1 MTNPAQPPILIGQY
15 IDTYLPAVDGVIIT
29 VQNYARWLSQSANSC
44 YIATAAAPRGY
55 EDTEPYPIIR
65 YRSSPI
71 SRRPP
76 YRYGLPLLDMK
87 FLYNE
92 HDLSPDLVHAHT
104 PFMAGT
110 EARRIARLRRIP
122 LVASFHSKYYDDIL
136 ESTGSK
142 MLAEKA
148 VQLIAHFYNHA
159 DYVWTVNAATART
172 LCDYGYRKKPDIM
185 PNGTDFILPPDPAA
199 ASQAVNARFGLQPDE
214 PVILFVG
221 QHIIQKNLPL
231 LIEAAARYKEQ
242 GGRFKLL
249 MIGDGKA
256 RADLENQ
263 ARSRGLGDDALFAG
277 VIHDR
282 NILSAIYLRA
292 DLFAL
297 PSVYDNAPLVIR
309 EAAAASCPAVLI
321 AGSNAAEDLQDEVN
335 AYLCQNDAGSLCQAF
350 QRAFRDTG
358 ARRAVGSQAR
368 QVLGRPW
375 SDVVLEVAARY
386 QAIVSDYSDRMK
398 AKDRWRRLPQN

>member
-110 EARRIARLRRIP
+110 EARRIAHLRRIP

-199 ASQAVNARFGLQPDE
+199 ASQARRGFSHAHGTAGTLTCHSLRGAGARLVAICWRALARRPSRRSRSG
-214 PVILFVG
+214 
-221 QHIIQKNLPL
+221 
-231 LIEAAARYKEQ
+231 ASAARA
-242 GGRFKLL
+242 
-249 MIGDGKA
+249 A
-256 RADLENQ
+256 RVFSATCA
-263 ARSRGLGDDALFAG
+263 ARSG
-277 VIHDR
+277 H
-282 NILSAIYLRA
+282 S
-292 DLFAL
+292 
-297 PSVYDNAPLVIR
+297 PSR
-309 EAAAASCPAVLI
+309 
-321 AGSNAAEDLQDEVN
+321 
-335 AYLCQNDAGSLCQAF
+335 
-350 QRAFRDTG
+350 
-358 ARRAVGSQAR
+358 
-368 QVLGRPW
+368 
-375 SDVVLEVAARY
+375 
-386 QAIVSDYSDRMK
+386 
-398 AKDRWRRLPQN
+398 